1 MKSLFEEEEKET
13 AINHLKVDL
22 IARFYPLTK
31 DEVIKYKEILFNNA
45 SHIVWNKLI
54 HWDYDLIE
62 VLKDKLDWD
71 SIWRLPNIKFD
82 LNFFK
87 KYEDRINF
95 KSITSANSIEWS
107 DEFVAAY
114 GDKFEVDERNLL
126 SKALS
131 NFNFVKMHKDKMDWR
146 KSSSLLN
153 FEFTDQSMS
162 EIIDYIDWDSFS
174 RNSSLPLTF
183 EFFQKYEDKWN
194 LDNLS
199 LNPASL
205 SLIYVFPEKINWN
218 WNNVISNRNIKYD
231 QKSFDFIYK
240 YYQIAHSKKEFKHD
254 WSKNNPFYCFM
265 SLLILRDIDMSF
277 FLNEKYI
284 SFCTT
289 DKFSTPIFFN
299 NLSRKSTLKL
309 SIEFIEKYKDKLN
322 FKESALIRNLKDV
335 IDEAFII
342 KNHILFDFNHYSIS
356 DLPISRHT
364 LFKYSSN
371 IDWNW
376 LSRSQT
382 LDWNW
387 EFIKENWDKLND
399 YILANNKGL
408 YERLI
413 LNSLSKEEVIAFL
426 DSQGLNKS

>member
-1 MKSLFEEEEKET
+1 MKSLFEKEEKET
-13 AINHLKVDL
+13 AINHLKINL
-22 IARFYPLTK
+22 IATFYPLTN
-31 DEVIKYKEILFNNA
+31 EEIIKYQDILFSKKSN
-45 SHIVWNKLI
+45 IYRNKLI
-54 HWDYDLIE
+54 QWDYNLIE
-62 VLKDKLDWD
+62 ALKDKLDWNR
-71 SIWRLPNIKFD
+71 IWRLPNIKFD

-87 KYEDRINF
+87 KYENRINF
-95 KSITSANSIEWS
+95 NSITNTYNIEWS
-107 DEFVAAY
+107 DEFVATY
-114 GDKFEVDERNLL
+114 GDKFEVNERSLL
-126 SKALS
+126 AKALS

-146 KSSSLLN
+146 KSSILLN

-218 WNNVISNRNIKYD
+218 WSNVICNRGIKYD
-231 QKSFDFIYK
+231 QKSFDFIFK

-254 WSKNNPFYCFM
+254 WFKNNAVYCFM
-265 SLLILRDIDMSF
+265 TSLILSDIDMSF

-299 NLSRKSTLKL
+299 NLSRKYTLKL
-309 SIEFIEKYKDKLN
+309 SIEFIEKYKDNLN
-322 FKESALIRNLKDV
+322 FKERALISNIKEV
-335 IDEAFII
+335 INEDFII
-342 KNHILFDFNHYSIS
+342 KNHNLFDFNHYSIY
-356 DLPISRHT
+356 DLPISKHT

-376 LSRSQT
+376 LSRSQK
-382 LDWNW
+382 LDWEW
-387 EFIKENWDKLND
+387 VFINENWDKFNI
-399 YILANNKGL
+399 Y
-408 YERLI
+408 
-413 LNSLSKEEVIAFL
+413 SLSVNAGIYEKLINQTMSKSDIIKYL
-426 DSQGLNKS
+426 DLQLQNGN